1 MYINLF
7 IYKYTCISIYT
18 YVWCIC
24 MYATGFGEGYG
35 LYARML
41 EMRQVQND
49 VMAPKKRRSDMDSG
63 MGGGGETANAPPN
76 VYAGNLAATLRVCIY
91 MNMNMS
97 VLMCNNMYTYI

>member
-1 MYINLF
+1 MYVN
-7 IYKYTCISIYT
+7 IYICIMY
-18 YVWCIC
+18 IC

-49 VMAPKKRRSDMDSG
+49 VMAPKKRRSDIDSG

-91 MNMNMS
+91 
-97 VLMCNNMYTYI
+97 I